1 MKLIDDHQGLLL
13 QADIEGI
20 PKVMVMNIKF
30 PHWSLVIQ
38 GTWSSGDYRLLD
50 GGACVTHADTNLK
63 VLMVMVVM
71 VEMVEMV
78 VMVVIVVIVMVM
90 RAPVHT

>member
-1 MKLIDDHQGLLL
+1 MIDDHQGLLL

-30 PHWSLVIQ
+30 PHWSMVIL

-71 VEMVEMV
+71 VSHMPTTKTSKK
-78 VMVVIVVIVMVM
+78 
-90 RAPVHT
+90 ALQLLPYPS

>member
-1 MKLIDDHQGLLL
+1 M
-13 QADIEGI
+13 
-20 PKVMVMNIKF
+20 
-30 PHWSLVIQ
+30 VIQ

-71 VEMVEMV
+71 VEMVVIV
-78 VMVVIVVIVMVM
+78 VMVMVM
-90 RAPVHT
+90 GAPVSQMLTPAPWSSS